1 MKILHTFSL
10 AILLTLASPIALAEW
25 ALVANES
32 VQQESFTQ
40 TEVKRLFF
48 GRITKWAESGDVK
61 LCYVSGSKSLSAY
74 LDEHTTYSPRKYKS
88 YWNRKVFSGDL
99 IGPKTFRDFKAMSSY
114 VKNTRGAICIADK
127 KTIMKTMPTNIR
139 AVND

>member
-1 MKILHTFSL
+1 MKIFQTFPL
-10 AILLTLASPIALAEW
+10 VILLTLASPMVSAEW

-32 VQQESFTQ
+32 VQQENFTQ
-40 TEVKRLFF
+40 AEVKRLFF
-48 GRITKWAESGDVK
+48 GRITQWAEGGDVK
-61 LCYVSGSKSLSAY
+61 LCYISGSESLSTY
-74 LDEHTTYSPRKYKS
+74 LSERTTYSPRKYKN

-127 KTIMKTMPTNIR
+127 NTIMKAMPTNIR
-139 AVND
+139 TVNN